1 MASYLQF
8 GHDSWN
14 LLEERDI
21 GSYAGLV
28 LSPVNDGPT
37 DVQARLARLG
47 ELRDGLEVILD
58 PQMYNPAVEKGK
70 MDQWAYFSADFA
82 TADHA
87 DAGWWSQ
94 RGREVVE
101 QGAQLGVDVVC
112 SPALFPRAF
121 TDDYYSL
128 MVEVADSTK
137 RYADGHGVETMLTA
151 IVSLRDLANPAR
163 AMAIASILS
172 RSSCE
177 RIYLTFL
184 NEDVPPREPLRDG
197 AGIPTA
203 VHLIRLLSAEMRVH
217 VAFVSHDLV
226 LWKYAGATDI
236 STGKFMNLRRFSP
249 GRWQEEEPGGRQ
261 VAYWNEGPLMA
272 RLREADVA
280 LLLRQGWFE
289 GRDMS
294 DNPSEARILQIIR
307 DGSGTPWLKL
317 SWMQYL
323 RWASNME
330 AVWHGSPAAAEAA
343 LDAADR
349 SWGEVVDR
357 RRILFQDRF
366 NNGDHVRAW
375 LNALREGGAR

>member
-1 MASYLQF
+1 MASYLQL

-14 LLEERDI
+14 LLEEEDI
-21 GSYAGLV
+21 GSYTGLV
-28 LSPVNDGPT
+28 LSPVNDAPT
-37 DVQARLARLG
+37 DVQTRLARLG
-47 ELRDGLEVILD
+47 ELRDELEVILD
-58 PQMYNPAVEKGK
+58 PQMYNPAVDKGK
-70 MDQWAYFSADFA
+70 MDQWAYFSVDYA

-94 RGREVVE
+94 RGREIVE
-101 QGAQLGVDVVC
+101 QGAQLGVDAVC
-112 SPALFPRAF
+112 SPALCPRAF

-128 MVEVADSTK
+128 MVEVADATK
-137 RYADGHGVETMLTA
+137 RHGDGHGIQTMLTA

-184 NEDVPPREPLRDG
+184 NEDVPPREPLMDG

-217 VAFVSHDLV
+217 VAFACHDLL
-226 LWKYAGATDI
+226 LWKFAGAADI

-249 GRWQEEEPGGRQ
+249 GRWQEEDPGGRQ
-261 VAYWNEGPLMA
+261 VAYWNEGPLLA

-280 LLLRQGWFE
+280 LLLRHGWLD
-289 GRDMS
+289 GRDMTN
-294 DNPSEARILQIIR
+294 NPSEARILEIIR
-307 DGSGTPWLKL
+307 SGAGTPWLKL

-330 AVWHGSPAAAEAA
+330 AAWHGSPAAAEAS

-357 RRILFQDRF
+357 KRILFQDRF

>member
-14 LLEERDI
+14 LLDEQDV
-21 GSYAGLV
+21 GSYSGLV

-37 DVQARLARLG
+37 DVQVRLARMG
-47 ELRDGLEVILD
+47 ERRRELEVILD
-58 PQMYNPAVEKGK
+58 PQMYNPAVDKGK

-94 RGREVVE
+94 RGREIVE
-101 QGAQLGVDVVC
+101 QGAELGVDAVC
-112 SPALFPRAF
+112 SPALVPRAF

-128 MVEVADSTK
+128 MVEVADATK
-137 RYADGHGVETMLTA
+137 RYADEHGMATLLTA
-151 IVSLRDLANPAR
+151 IVSLRDLASPAR

-172 RSSCE
+172 RSKCG
-177 RIYLTFL
+177 RVYLTLL

-203 VHLIRLLSAEMRVH
+203 VHLVRLLAGEMRVH
-217 VAFVSHDLV
+217 VAFASHDLV
-226 LWKYAGATDI
+226 LWKCAGATDI

-249 GRWQEEEPGGRQ
+249 GRWQEDEPGGRQ
-261 VAYWNEGPLMA
+261 VAYWNEGTLLA

-280 LLLRQGWFE
+280 LLLRHGWFE
-289 GRDMS
+289 GRDMAS
-294 DNPSEARILQIIR
+294 NPAEARILEIIR
-307 DGSGTPWLKL
+307 SGAGTPWLKQ
-317 SWMQYL
+317 SWLQYL
-323 RWASNME
+323 RWASNTE
-330 AVWHGSPAAAEAA
+330 ASLNGSRTAAEAA
-343 LDAADR
+343 LAAADQ
-349 SWGEVVDR
+349 SWGDIVDR

-375 LNALREGGAR
+375 LNAMREGGAR

>member
-14 LLEERDI
+14 LLEEPDI

-37 DVQARLARLG
+37 DVQGRLARMG
-47 ELRDGLEVILD
+47 ELRDQLEVILD
-58 PQMYNPAVEKGK
+58 PQMYNPAVDKGK

-87 DAGWWSQ
+87 DARWWSA
-94 RGREVVE
+94 RAREIVE
-101 QGAQLGVDVVC
+101 QGAQLEVDAVC

-128 MVEVADSTK
+128 MVEVADATK
-137 RYADGHGVETMLTA
+137 RHADRHGIETLLTA

-172 RSSCE
+172 RTSCE
-177 RIYLTFL
+177 RVYLTFL
-184 NEDVPPREPLRDG
+184 NEDVQPREPLRDG
-197 AGIPTA
+197 PGIPTA
-203 VHLIRLLSAEMRVH
+203 VHLIRLLSEQMRVH

-249 GRWQEEEPGGRQ
+249 GRWQEEDPGGRQ
-261 VAYWNEGPLMA
+261 LPYWNEGPLLA

-280 LLLRQGWFE
+280 LLLRHGWFD
-289 GRDMS
+289 GRS
-294 DNPSEARILQIIR
+294 AEDNPSEGRILDIIR
-307 DGSGTPWLKL
+307 GGTGAAWLKL

-330 AVWHGSPAAAEAA
+330 AVWHGSPGAAEAYLA
-343 LDAADR
+343 DSDR
-349 SWGEVVDR
+349 SWGDVVDR

>member
-1 MASYLQF
+1 MASYLQL

-14 LLEERDI
+14 LLEEEDI
-21 GSYAGLV
+21 GAYAGLV

-47 ELRDGLEVILD
+47 SRRNDLEVILD
-58 PQMYNPAVEKGK
+58 PQMYNPAVDKGK
-70 MDQWAYFSADFA
+70 MEQWAYFSADYA

-87 DAGWWSQ
+87 DIGWWSM
-94 RGREVVE
+94 RGREIVE
-101 QGAQLGVDVVC
+101 QGVQLGVNAVC
-112 SPALFPRAF
+112 SPALCPRVF

-128 MVEVADSTK
+128 VVDVADATK
-137 RYADGHGVETMLTA
+137 RYTDEHGIQTLVTA
-151 IVSLRDLANPAR
+151 IVSLRDLANPSR

-172 RSSCE
+172 RCSCE
-177 RIYLTFL
+177 RIYLMFL
-184 NEDVPPREPLRDG
+184 NEDVPPREPLRDD
-197 AGIPTA
+197 AGVPTA

-217 VAFVSHDLV
+217 VAFACHDLV
-226 LWKYAGATDI
+226 LWKFAGATDI

-280 LLLRQGWFE
+280 LLLRHGWFD

-294 DNPSEARILQIIR
+294 SNPSEARILEIIR
-307 DGSGTPWLKL
+307 SGAGTPWLKL
-317 SWMQYL
+317 SWMQFL
-323 RWASNME
+323 RWASNIE
-330 AVWHGSPAAAEAA
+330 AICHGRPTDAEAA

-349 SWGEVVDR
+349 RWGEVVDR
-357 RRILFQDRF
+357 KRILFQDRF

>member
-1 MASYLQF
+1 MASYLQL

-14 LLEERDI
+14 LLEEQDI
-21 GSYAGLV
+21 GSYSGLV
-28 LSPVNDGPT
+28 LSPVNDAPT
-37 DVQARLARLG
+37 DVQARLSRLG
-47 ELRDGLEVILD
+47 RLRDDLEVILD
-58 PQMYNPAVEKGK
+58 PQMYNPAVDKGK
-70 MDQWAYFSADFA
+70 MDQWTYFSADFA

-87 DAGWWSQ
+87 DARWWSQ
-94 RGREVVE
+94 RGREIVE

-112 SPALFPRAF
+112 SPALFPRTF
-121 TDDYYSL
+121 TDNYYSL
-128 MVEVADSTK
+128 MVEVADATK
-137 RYADGHGVETMLTA
+137 RHADGHGIETMLTA
-151 IVSLRDLANPAR
+151 IVSLRDLANPLR

-172 RSSCE
+172 RSLCE
-177 RIYLTFL
+177 RMYLIFL
-184 NEDVPPREPLRDG
+184 NEDIPPREPLRDD

-203 VHLIRLLSAEMRVH
+203 VHLIRLLSAEMRIH

-249 GRWQEEEPGGRQ
+249 GRWREEDTQGRQ
-261 VAYWNEGPLMA
+261 ISYWNEESLMA
-272 RLREADVA
+272 LLREADVA
-280 LLLRQGWFE
+280 LLLRHGWFE

-307 DGSGTPWLKL
+307 SGAGSPWLKL

-323 RWASNME
+323 RWSSNME
-330 AVWHGSPAAAEAA
+330 ALWHGNPAAAEAS
-343 LDAADR
+343 LVAADH
-349 SWGEVVDR
+349 SWGEAVVD

-366 NNGDHVRAW
+366 NSGDHIRAW

>member
-14 LLEERDI
+14 LLDEQDV
-21 GSYAGLV
+21 GSYSGLV

-37 DVQARLARLG
+37 DVQVRLARMG
-47 ELRDGLEVILD
+47 ERRRELEVILD
-58 PQMYNPAVEKGK
+58 PQMYNPAVDKGK

-94 RGREVVE
+94 RGREIVE
-101 QGAQLGVDVVC
+101 QGAELGVDAVC
-112 SPALFPRAF
+112 SPALVPRAF

-128 MVEVADSTK
+128 MVEVADATK
-137 RYADGHGVETMLTA
+137 RYADEHGMATLLTA
-151 IVSLRDLANPAR
+151 IVSLRDLASPAR

-172 RSSCE
+172 RSKCG
-177 RIYLTFL
+177 RVYLTFL

-203 VHLIRLLSAEMRVH
+203 VHLVRLLAGEMRVH
-217 VAFVSHDLV
+217 VAFASHDLV
-226 LWKYAGATDI
+226 LWKCAGATDI

-249 GRWQEEEPGGRQ
+249 GRWQEDEPGGRQ
-261 VAYWNEGPLMA
+261 VAYWNEGTLLA

-280 LLLRQGWFE
+280 LLLRHGWFE
-289 GRDMS
+289 GRDMAS
-294 DNPSEARILQIIR
+294 NPAEARILEIIR
-307 DGSGTPWLKL
+307 SGAGTPWLKQ
-317 SWMQYL
+317 SWLQYL
-323 RWASNME
+323 RWASNTE
-330 AVWHGSPAAAEAA
+330 ASLNGSRTAAEAA
-343 LDAADR
+343 LAAADQ
-349 SWGEVVDR
+349 SWGDIVDR

-375 LNALREGGAR
+375 LNAMREGGAR

>member
-1 MASYLQF
+1 MASYLQC

-14 LLEERDI
+14 LLEEADI
-21 GSYAGLV
+21 GAYTGLI

-37 DVQARLARLG
+37 DVQTRLARLG
-47 ELRDGLEVILD
+47 TLRDRLEVILD

-70 MDQWAYFSADFA
+70 MDQWSYFPADFA

-87 DAGWWSQ
+87 DIGWWTT
-94 RGREVVE
+94 RTRAIVDE
-101 QGAQLGVDVVC
+101 GARLGVDAVC

-128 MVEVADSTK
+128 MVEVADATK
-137 RYADGHGVETMLTA
+137 QYADQHEIQTMLTA
-151 IVSLRDLANPAR
+151 VVSLRDLANPTR
-163 AMAIASILS
+163 AMAIASVLS

-177 RIYLTFL
+177 RVYLTFV
-184 NEDVPPREPLRDG
+184 NEDVPPREPLKDG

-203 VHLIRLLSAEMRVH
+203 VHLVRLLSAEMRVH
-217 VAFVSHDLV
+217 VAFVSHDLI
-226 LWKYAGATDI
+226 LWKLAGATDI

-249 GRWQEEEPGGRQ
+249 GRWQDEEAGGRQ
-261 VAYWNEGPLMA
+261 VAYWNEGPLLA

-280 LLLRQGWFE
+280 LLLRHGWFE

-294 DNPSEARILQIIR
+294 GNPSEARILEIIR
-307 DGSGTPWLKL
+307 GGTRTAWLKL

-330 AVWHGSPAAAEAA
+330 ALWHGNPTLAEAS
-343 LDAADR
+343 LDTADR
-349 SWGEVVDR
+349 NWSEIVDR
-357 RRILFQDRF
+357 RKLLFQDRF

-375 LNALREGGAR
+375 MNAVRESRIR